1 MAGNRIQYEVGFTA
15 DTSQLKKSVQEAV
28 SALNK
33 VGTSSNSGLTNELK
47 QASQSALE
55 LASNLKN
62 ATNVDTGK
70 LNLAQFS
77 KSLASSK
84 KTLTDYRVELSKLGP
99 EGQQAFLK
107 MALAV
112 GQAELPMARAGKLLD
127 SMYTTMK
134 NTVKWQI
141 SSSALNAFT
150 GALSTAYNYSK
161 DLNKSLND
169 IRIVSGQSVDQ
180 MKDFAREATA
190 AAKELS
196 TTTTAYT
203 EGSLIYFQQGL
214 STEEVKERTD
224 ITIKMANAVGEST
237 EKISD
242 QLTAVWNNFA
252 DGTQTLEHYADAM
265 VKLGAYTAS
274 STDEIAQGT
283 EKFASVAKMIGLD
296 FDNAAAALATVTAQ
310 TRQSAE
316 VVGTA
321 FKTIFARMESLKL
334 GETLEDGT
342 SLNQY
347 SQALAKVGVNI
358 KDQNG
363 QLKDMTVLIDEIGNR
378 WQQLSRDQQV
388 ALAQTV
394 AGVRQYTQFAALFE
408 NFDYYQELVGVAKNS
423 EGELSKQAQIY
434 EESWKAAAKRVKAS
448 AEEVYNAIINDQMFI
463 DLDNSLTD
471 ILHVIAQI
479 VEAAGGLKGL
489 INIATFAA
497 LSLYGDKIAE
507 GMRNAAGQAKILLG
521 LETTR
526 VRTTQQAAMEQAK
539 LLPIYTGLSE
549 SEFASIEVMNKKIEV
564 QNEINKV
571 IDGYTAAQKE
581 QVRQDQEH
589 LNLLGEVYKA
599 QTKNLEQLNDELAI
613 QQNNKVKAVAG
624 RDMGITDEKKLVSVR
639 ATYQNAKNYLSKA
652 GVNFAGIE
660 SKDILSQDG
669 KGTKSAKEVSK
680 VARGFQDIAKQV
692 AMAKG
697 NVIQFRKTYEQLNDE
712 QKKSPQLV
720 KELLKSYKLLG
731 NNVKDNELNN
741 FIEKL
746 NVEADGAEA
755 QIRVL
760 GNALTDM
767 GVDNTGL
774 NQIVEI
780 IYKIQNGTL
789 GADKALK
796 RLLDL
801 HSEMK
806 DKLQNS
812 GYEPAKDWASAFTN
826 VAQEISG
833 VMMALRSW
841 KSVLDVWSDDAT
853 SLGDKIFQSLTAVA
867 MMAPVLIQNYTKVKN
882 KFEEVFGT
890 KDKIKKYT
898 EELDKLKEAKEQLIP
913 GEEAYVA
920 IEKQEVIVNWEL
932 TKARAAANAIALAA
946 VAAILLLTAAYQAYQ
961 KHLEQVKKDLE
972 EAAEKSKEA
981 ADNAKQEA
989 EANRNLLSSMKEAL
1003 KTYQENGSNKEELN
1017 NLTKQLAQA
1026 YNIEG
1031 AALAQLTG
1039 NYEDYN
1045 AVLKKAEEKTKKE
1058 NQELATKN
1066 LEHVSDIE
1074 NQLINK
1080 GHDLKGNEVVGR
1092 SLLESRDDGK
1102 FKIKIYDNRRLKYS
1116 GFDANGND
1124 DDRARQLLKKA
1135 GLVEKSSQFLSE
1147 HEVVL
1152 INKYTNSIDDIL
1164 NAYDKLVAATD
1175 YLEKNMSAA
1184 QLENNGI
1191 YQSMKA
1197 DRDTLAENVEEYR
1210 LYSIE
1215 AKKYLLQVSQPFQN
1229 VNNIQEFSVK
1239 INEITK
1245 QLQESGVAL
1254 EQIDGVIQA
1263 IVENSLDD
1271 VTEKLY
1277 LQYKV
1282 IQDIKKEYENVFGK
1296 SDSFIQ
1302 SIIDEIQLSEG
1313 QELDYT
1319 ILGRINW
1326 NLVDIG
1332 DSDSINEAYQLGSF
1346 QQTSKQS
1353 LQAFQDFANG
1363 ITTIQSN
1370 LSDNMTEAQ
1379 YQAVANAID
1388 WGKDNLIKLNEFL
1401 NMSSEQQAGYLN
1413 QIYAASYEAY
1423 IDQSRLYVETLQ
1435 EQYDNAQKFYSQNF
1449 QEMQKKGIEEYRITN
1464 MNLMKD
1470 IIENINKA
1478 NDAEAKAKLVE
1489 QYQDQFNNAWKS
1501 VFNTDFTDD
1510 LAETAEK
1517 GFQEVEER
1525 FNKSNIGKKGTGLDF
1540 EAQASIVLKKNEADS
1555 VMKDLQEQMDKT
1567 NKEIEVKTRL
1577 LVDLKV
1583 QNYENYF
1590 SSFETLFEQLS
1601 NGVKKAF
1608 DENGQTIWKFTDEA
1622 RKAFRTLYPDYAA
1635 QLKYMNDGTWAATN
1649 EMYQSWF
1656 NMNNGILKHDIETK
1670 KVQLNSE
1677 KQNLQRKIETIDIAI
1692 DALQAEG
1699 DAALLNQTNI
1709 NNAVDDSLTLQTETD
1724 KMKLESIVGVNES
1737 GQESTDDALQGIN
1750 DGSEQVATNFSTYFK
1765 NATDN
1770 VCQYFNTAKSA
1781 AANMWQTIQTGEM
1794 TPDITNSGP
1803 SVAIGKDTTPFQ
1815 PTENTKDYVKDY
1827 LNSQEKFD
1835 YYAWQQQFSSDD
1847 ERKAAN
1853 QELVNRL
1860 ENTKNNYQRELDAI
1874 ESAYASIDSILND
1887 YNNKVNNGGSGG
1899 SSKVSKPN
1907 EVQKAKEVKFKT
1919 DEIEELFTTFDKL
1932 DREIEKINKSIEKVN
1947 REIENNIGYKKEEA
1961 IQRKRALLQQNTQK
1975 QKEKQQRIIQELTD
1989 AGFDIG
1995 EIDSETG
2002 QFSNYEQIM
2011 ANLREQKVNNQSTYN
2026 ATASRFDEQW
2036 KALDQE
2042 RENIQKESDDLW
2054 NEFEEGKINQKTY
2067 EEKKKAIE
2075 QKKESYNVKKQ
2086 TFESESQTALKIA
2099 ESLYDSDE
2107 KRLDNLQNLVEDHQD
2122 KYIETVETIDNNKIE
2137 ERNLLTDAFVEQFD
2151 EIQQR
2156 ADDIHNFNEFINTY
2170 FTQFDDVLNY
2180 GTHMIEKYSSN
2191 AKASLSAFS
2200 GYQEQYYKILS
2211 DSDLTDS
2218 KKKELIRQLVENMR
2232 NEITDIFD
2240 QISSMADTLLE
2251 MYDKV
2256 QERFDKITEDIQRRN
2271 SRLSSYQDILALQG
2285 YDSVRSKEGRAFYD
2299 QAANTRLTNLQN
2311 EYGVEQSRLTYWE
2324 SQRETAL
2331 AELSKLNDSND
2342 PQKLLRAQIQ
2352 KSLEEI
2358 ENNYQQSQDRMIEIT
2373 QESLELIKEMYNN
2386 TLDQQLYDY
2395 EKELTGGLG
2404 FDQLQTN
2411 IDYNFEAEERYLDM
2425 VNEEY
2430 AVKEFGRKLDKA
2442 INDSQNKY
2450 AAEQYENLR
2459 DEMEQRRKN
2468 GKLSQYDL
2476 DLMNSKL
2483 EVTKA
2488 QMALE
2493 EAQNAKSTVRLVRNG
2508 AGNWDYQ
2515 FTADQN
2521 KIDEAQSKYDKAVN
2535 DSYNLAKNYYK
2546 TNMQNII
2553 ALRKETYSQIEQIV
2567 KDETLTETQ
2576 KEEAIKKVREQA
2588 LDKYQYI
2595 MSEMKI
2601 AQKDM
2606 SEFGKATTEDY
2617 HNVFKGVTEG
2627 LDLSYKSFEESFD
2640 KNTNKMKQTFSYFG
2654 QLLNSTAHTMSSD
2667 LNSVKKEMQD
2677 LTTAT
2682 NDWKNATSD
2691 AISEINSHK
2700 GELNDFISLVKDLN
2714 KALEGSKKAVGAVGF
2729 TTGVADNKTLGEQ
2742 YRQTTD
2748 EKTKEFLR
2756 DRMKDN
2762 LQKQNI
2768 TLSDKEIE
2776 QAISD
2781 YTNDVDLLQMA
2792 IDLFHNSSAGNFEI
2806 EDVLK
2811 RRNNKINLW
2820 GLNEKKI
2827 STIEQLRKYIKNNGL
2842 ATGGYTGDFS
2852 GARLAFL
2859 HEKELILNKTDTQN
2873 ILSAVAAVR
2882 ELAPALLEKI
2892 GQSLNG
2898 QILAGRSLMES
2909 RMNIYKPNFSTETQP
2924 LEQNVIIQ
2932 ADFPGV
2938 SAAVEIEAAL
2948 NNLINDATQYASV
2961 VRG

>member
-1 MAGNRIQYEVGFTA
+1 
-15 DTSQLKKSVQEAV
+15 
-28 SALNK
+28 
-33 VGTSSNSGLTNELK
+33 
-47 QASQSALE
+47 
-55 LASNLKN
+55 
-62 ATNVDTGK
+62 
-70 LNLAQFS
+70 
-77 KSLASSK
+77 
-84 KTLTDYRVELSKLGP
+84 
-99 EGQQAFLK
+99 
-107 MALAV
+107 
-112 GQAELPMARAGKLLD
+112 
-127 SMYTTMK
+127 MYK
-134 NTVKWQI
+134 
-141 SSSALNAFT
+141 
-150 GALSTAYNYSK
+150 
-161 DLNKSLND
+161 
-169 IRIVSGQSVDQ
+169 
-180 MKDFAREATA
+180 
-190 AAKELS
+190 
-196 TTTTAYT
+196 
-203 EGSLIYFQQGL
+203 L

-274 STDEIAQGT
+274 SSDEIAQGT

-378 WQQLSRDQQV
+378 WQQLSRDQQI
-388 ALAQTV
+388 ALSQTV

-434 EESWKAAAKRVKAS
+434 EESWKAASKRVKAS

-463 DLDNSLTD
+463 DLDNGLTD

-489 INIATFAA
+489 INIAAFAA

-507 GMRNAAGQAKILLG
+507 GMRNMVGQAKILLG

-526 VRTTQQAAMEQAK
+526 ARATQREAMEQAK
-539 LLPIYTGLSE
+539 LLPIYTSLSE
-549 SEFASIEVMNKKIEV
+549 SEFASIEVMNKKIEI

-571 IDGYTAAQKE
+571 IDGYTEAQKE

-589 LNLLGEVYKA
+589 LNLLGEVYEM
-599 QTKNLEQLNDELAI
+599 QTKGLEQLNDELAMR
-613 QQNNKVKAVAG
+613 QNSKVKAIAG
-624 RDMGITDEKKLVSVR
+624 RDMGITKKEDLEDVR
-639 ATYQNAKNYLSKA
+639 IVYDKAKNYLSNKA
-652 GVNFAGIE
+652 GVKIGIE
-660 SKDILSQDG
+660 SKDILSKSG
-669 KGTKSAKEVSK
+669 TGTKSAKEVAK
-680 VARGFQDIAKQV
+680 VAKGFQEMAKQI

-697 NVIQFRKTYEQLNDE
+697 NVIQFQKTYEQLNEE
-712 QKKSPQLV
+712 QKKSPKFV
-720 KELLKSYKLLG
+720 KELLKTYNLLDKDI
-731 NNVKDNELNN
+731 KDNELDD
-741 FIEKL
+741 FLGK
-746 NVEADGAEA
+746 VKTQADGAET
-755 QIRVL
+755 QIELL
-760 GNALTDM
+760 GNALTKM
-767 GVDNTGL
+767 GVDKTGL
-774 NQIVEI
+774 EKIVDI
-780 IYKIQNGTL
+780 IYQIQNKSI
-789 GADKALK
+789 GAEEALK
-796 RLLDL
+796 QLLKLDL
-801 HSEMK
+801 EMQ
-806 DKLQNS
+806 DKLQNN

-833 VMMALRSW
+833 VMMALQSW
-841 KSVLDVWSDDAT
+841 KSVLDVWSDDAA

-882 KFEEVFGT
+882 KFEEVFDT

-920 IEKQEVIVNWEL
+920 IEKQEVIVNREL
-932 TKARAAANAIALAA
+932 TKARAAANAVALAA

-989 EANRNLLSSMKEAL
+989 EANRDLLSSMKEAL

-1045 AVLKKAEEKTKKE
+1045 AVLKKAEEKTKEE
-1058 NQELATKN
+1058 NQELAIKN

-1080 GHDLKGNEVVGR
+1080 GRDLKGNKLVSR
-1092 SLLESRDDGK
+1092 SIKLRDDGK
-1102 FKIKIYDNRRLKYS
+1102 FGLKTYDNRRLKYS

-1124 DDRARQLLKKA
+1124 DDRAKQLLKKA

-1152 INKYTNSIDDIL
+1152 INKYTNSIDDVL

-1326 NLVDIG
+1326 NLVHIG

-1346 QQTSKQS
+1346 QQTSEQS

-1435 EQYDNAQKFYSQNF
+1435 EQYDNAQKFYSRNF

-1478 NDAEAKAKLVE
+1478 NDADAKAKLVE

-1540 EAQASIVLKKNEADS
+1540 EAQARIVLKKNEADS

-1907 EVQKAKEVKFKT
+1907 EVQKAKEVEFKA

-1961 IQRKRALLQQNTQK
+1961 IQRKRELLQQNTQK
-1975 QKEKQQRIIQELTD
+1975 QKEKQQRIIQELKD

-2011 ANLREQKVNNQSTYN
+2011 ANLREQRVNNQNNYN

-2036 KALDQE
+2036 KLLDQE

-2075 QKKESYNVKKQ
+2075 QKEESYNAKKQ
-2086 TFESESQTALKIA
+2086 TFESESQAALKIA

-2137 ERNLLTDAFVEQFD
+2137 EQNLLTDAFVEQFD

-2156 ADDIHNFNEFINTY
+2156 ADDIHNFNEFVNTY

-2191 AKASLSAFS
+2191 AKASLNAFN
-2200 GYQEQYYKILS
+2200 GYKEQYYKILS
-2211 DSDLTDS
+2211 DSDLEDS
-2218 KKKELIRQLVENMR
+2218 KKNELIRQLVENMR

-2285 YDSVRSKEGRAFYD
+2285 YDSVRSKEGRAFYN
-2299 QAANTRLTNLQN
+2299 QAAQTRLTNLQN

-2324 SQRETAL
+2324 SQRQTAL

-2373 QESLELIKEMYNN
+2373 QESLELIKEIYNN

-2430 AVKEFGRKLDKA
+2430 AVKEYGRQLDKA
-2442 INDSQNKY
+2442 INNAQNKY

-2459 DEMEQRRKN
+2459 DEMEQRRAN

-2493 EAQNAKSTVRLVRNG
+2493 EAQNAKSTVRLVRNS

-2553 ALRKETYSQIEQIV
+2553 ALRQQTYSQIEQIV

-2588 LDKYQYI
+2588 LDKYKYL

-2601 AQKDM
+2601 AQRDM
-2606 SEFGKATTEDY
+2606 SEFGKETTNDY
-2617 HNVFKGVTEG
+2617 YNVFKGVTEG

-2654 QLLNSTAHTMSSD
+2654 QLLNSTAHTMSGD

-2691 AISEINSHK
+2691 AIGEINSHK
-2700 GELNDFISLVKDLN
+2700 DELNDFITLVKDLN

-2729 TTGVADNKTLGEQ
+2729 TTGADLNVADNKILGEQ
-2742 YRQTTD
+2742 YRQTID
-2748 EKTKEFLR
+2748 EKTKEFLI

-2768 TLSDKEIE
+2768 IITDKEIK
-2776 QAISD
+2776 QAIND
-2781 YTNDVDLLQMA
+2781 YINEVDIMQLA
-2792 IDLFHNSSAGNFEI
+2792 INKFRDPWADNSEI
-2806 EDVLK
+2806 EELLK
-2811 RRNNKINLW
+2811 RRNNKIDFW
-2820 GLNEKKI
+2820 GLKDKKI
-2827 STIEQLRKYIKNNGL
+2827 STIEQLRKYIKENGL
-2842 ATGGYTGDFS
+2842 ATGGYTGDFN

-2909 RMNIYKPNFSTETQP
+2909 RMNVYKPNFSAEAQP

>member
-1 MAGNRIQYEVGFTA
+1 
-15 DTSQLKKSVQEAV
+15 
-28 SALNK
+28 
-33 VGTSSNSGLTNELK
+33 
-47 QASQSALE
+47 
-55 LASNLKN
+55 
-62 ATNVDTGK
+62 
-70 LNLAQFS
+70 
-77 KSLASSK
+77 
-84 KTLTDYRVELSKLGP
+84 
-99 EGQQAFLK
+99 
-107 MALAV
+107 
-112 GQAELPMARAGKLLD
+112 
-127 SMYTTMK
+127 MYK
-134 NTVKWQI
+134 
-141 SSSALNAFT
+141 
-150 GALSTAYNYSK
+150 
-161 DLNKSLND
+161 
-169 IRIVSGQSVDQ
+169 
-180 MKDFAREATA
+180 
-190 AAKELS
+190 
-196 TTTTAYT
+196 
-203 EGSLIYFQQGL
+203 L

-274 STDEIAQGT
+274 SSDEIAQGT

-378 WQQLSRDQQV
+378 WQQLSRDQQI
-388 ALAQTV
+388 ALSQTV

-434 EESWKAAAKRVKAS
+434 EESWKAASKRVKAS

-463 DLDNSLTD
+463 DLDNSLTG

-479 VEAAGGLKGL
+479 VEAAGGLKGVFD
-489 INIATFAA
+489 IAVFTAFT
-497 LSLYGDKIAE
+497 LLGDKIAT
-507 GMRNAAGQAKILLG
+507 GFRNAANSAMLLVGIEQKHLRSMQDEAMTQSKMLEIYDGMSDQQGVEVQIAQMRMERQQEINKLNGHLTEEQQNQLKLRETELQLLEEIVLKNQELLNQQQEENQEQGQKDNRRAARGTTVSSNQATQIRGAQDMAESLLGRGKIKNLRSGVNSTNILAKNGKGTSDNKEIQQVTSYLTKLQKAVGQANHASLAFNKNWRALNEEQQKSPKVLKEVLKNLNFATDGLSDDEIVKKAEEINQKATQTEKVLERLDISIRNVGSDPANSRAFIDGLVQTDEAAARTNASLNALKEKSDNYNNSVIQSSFTTRDWATTIVSATQIIAGFSMTMQSFNNLMNIWNDDTTKFGDKIIQTLTSIGMIIPGFIHTAQQLSNIIIGNKYVQQIEAAKKALLG
-521 LETTR
+521 L
-526 VRTTQQAAMEQAK
+526 
-539 LLPIYTGLSE
+539 
-549 SEFASIEVMNKKIEV
+549 
-564 QNEINKV
+564 
-571 IDGYTAAQKE
+571 KE
-581 QVRQDQEH
+581 
-589 LNLLGEVYKA
+589 
-599 QTKNLEQLNDELAI
+599 
-613 QQNNKVKAVAG
+613 
-624 RDMGITDEKKLVSVR
+624 
-639 ATYQNAKNYLSKA
+639 
-652 GVNFAGIE
+652 
-660 SKDILSQDG
+660 
-669 KGTKSAKEVSK
+669 GTKA
-680 VARGFQDIAKQV
+680 
-692 AMAKG
+692 
-697 NVIQFRKTYEQLNDE
+697 YE
-712 QKKSPQLV
+712 
-720 KELLKSYKLLG
+720 
-731 NNVKDNELNN
+731 
-741 FIEKL
+741 
-746 NVEADGAEA
+746 EAE
-755 QIRVL
+755 
-760 GNALTDM
+760 NALTEATRAE
-767 GVDNTGL
+767 GVARNSANL
-774 NQIVEI
+774 YMMAAMVIIMAVME
-780 IYKIQNGTL
+780 IYKL
-789 GADKALK
+789 
-796 RLLDL
+796 
-801 HSEMK
+801 
-806 DKLQNS
+806 
-812 GYEPAKDWASAFTN
+812 
-826 VAQEISG
+826 
-833 VMMALRSW
+833 
-841 KSVLDVWSDDAT
+841 
-853 SLGDKIFQSLTAVA
+853 
-867 MMAPVLIQNYTKVKN
+867 
-882 KFEEVFGT
+882 
-890 KDKIKKYT
+890 
-898 EELDKLKEAKEQLIP
+898 
-913 GEEAYVA
+913 
-920 IEKQEVIVNWEL
+920 
-932 TKARAAANAIALAA
+932 
-946 VAAILLLTAAYQAYQ
+946 YQAQ
-961 KHLEQVKKDLE
+961 QEREREALE
-972 EAAEKSKEA
+972 ERAEKSKEA
-981 ADNAKQEA
+981 ADNVKKEA
-989 EANRNLLSSMKEAL
+989 EANQVLVKSMKDAL
-1003 KTYQENGSNKEELN
+1003 KTYEENGNNKAELN
-1017 NLTKQLAQA
+1017 EATKNLADA
-1026 YNIEG
+1026 YGLEG
-1031 AALAQLTG
+1031 SALAELTG
-1039 NYEDYN
+1039 RYEDYN
-1045 AVLKKAEEKTKKE
+1045 NVLQQAEKKQAEEEKRV
-1058 NQELATKN
+1058 AIKN
-1066 LEHVSDIE
+1066 LGYVADEKE
-1074 NQLINK
+1074 QLVNTFKSTNLAKTTLLSSAGGYHSWQTIDSQIAR
-1080 GHDLKGNEVVGR
+1080 DLEG
-1092 SLLESRDDGK
+1092 
-1102 FKIKIYDNRRLKYS
+1102 
-1116 GFDANGND
+1116 
-1124 DDRARQLLKKA
+1124 A
-1135 GLVEKSSQFLSE
+1135 GLVDRINEQIFFNHGIVNNVTVEDIIETYNQLVKGIRLLDATYESSQLTSSDYYANMKNDANTLKG
-1147 HEVVL
+1147 L
-1152 INKYTNSIDDIL
+1152 IQDYYSY
-1164 NAYDKLVAATD
+1164 NA
-1175 YLEKNMSAA
+1175 AA
-1184 QLENNGI
+1184 QIYLTKSEDPFKDFFEKDIFGTYIDTTGKSIKYELNHLDAFTTKISHLEDEL
-1191 YQSMKA
+1191 SK
-1197 DRDTLAENVEEYR
+1197 
-1210 LYSIE
+1210 
-1215 AKKYLLQVSQPFQN
+1215 
-1229 VNNIQEFSVK
+1229 
-1239 INEITK
+1239 
-1245 QLQESGVAL
+1245 SGV
-1254 EQIDGVIQA
+1254 GW
-1263 IVENSLDD
+1263 SLMD
-1271 VTEKLY
+1271 EA
-1277 LQYKV
+1277 
-1282 IQDIKKEYENVFGK
+1282 
-1296 SDSFIQ
+1296 IQ
-1302 SIIDEIQLSEG
+1302 SIIESSDEEIQKLYT
-1313 QELDYT
+1313 QYKIVLELEEKYKDIYKGDWYVSLRSLYDTLGEENIDYT
-1319 ILGRINW
+1319 VVGRINW
-1326 NLVDIG
+1326 NLID
-1332 DSDSINEAYQLGSF
+1332 DFDKKSNERDHEKFNADVVQAYNRAEVQRNAEVNL
-1346 QQTSKQS
+1346 QT
-1353 LQAFQDFANG
+1353 FQDIANG

-1370 LSDNMTEAQ
+1370 LNDKMTETQ
-1379 YQAVANAID
+1379 YQAIADAID
-1388 WGKDNLIKLNEFL
+1388 WGKNNLIELNEFL
-1401 NMSSEQQAGYLN
+1401 NMSSEQQTQYLN

-1423 IDQSRLYVETLQ
+1423 IDQSQRYLKILKKNFNETQ
-1435 EQYDNAQKFYSQNF
+1435 QTREQILKTITDNEINSSQ
-1449 QEMQKKGIEEYRITN
+1449 ISN
-1464 MNLMKD
+1464 MNIMKSFVED
-1470 IIENINKA
+1470 IKNASDLNTKKE
-1478 NDAEAKAKLVE
+1478 LTE
-1489 QYQDQFNNAWKS
+1489 QYQEQFNDAYRA
-1501 VFNTDFTDD
+1501 VFSSEFTGD
-1510 LAETAEK
+1510 LAAIAED
-1517 GFQEVEER
+1517 GFQKIEDE
-1525 FNKSNIGKKGTGLDF
+1525 FNQDYTKNGLDF
-1540 EAQASIVLKKNEADS
+1540 NAQANLVLKEEQLDS
-1555 VMKDLQEQMDKT
+1555 TIKDLQEQMDKT

-1622 RKAFRTLYPDYAA
+1622 RKAFHTLYPDYAA

-1670 KVQLNSE
+1670 KVQLNLE

-1874 ESAYASIDSILND
+1874 ESAYANIDSILND

-1907 EVQKAKEVKFKT
+1907 EVQKAKEVEFKT
-1919 DEIEELFTTFDKL
+1919 DEIEDLFTAFDKL

-1961 IQRKRALLQQNTQK
+1961 IQRKRELLQQNTQK

-1995 EIDSETG
+1995 DIDSETG

-2011 ANLREQKVNNQSTYN
+2011 ANLREQRVNNQNNYN
-2026 ATASRFDEQW
+2026 ATASRFNEQW
-2036 KALDQE
+2036 KLLDQE

-2075 QKKESYNVKKQ
+2075 QKEESYNAKKQ
-2086 TFESESQTALKIA
+2086 TFESESQAALKIA
-2099 ESLYDSDE
+2099 ESLYNSDE

-2137 ERNLLTDAFVEQFD
+2137 EQNLLTDAFVEQFD

-2191 AKASLSAFS
+2191 AKASLNAFN
-2200 GYQEQYYKILS
+2200 GYKEQYYKILS
-2211 DSDLTDS
+2211 DSDLADS
-2218 KKKELIRQLVENMR
+2218 KKKELIHQLVENMR

-2256 QERFDKITEDIQRRN
+2256 QERFNKITEDIQRRN

-2299 QAANTRLTNLQN
+2299 QAAQTRLTNLQN

-2331 AELSKLNDSND
+2331 AELNKLNDSND
-2342 PQKLLRAQIQ
+2342 PQKLLRAQIE

-2358 ENNYQQSQDRMIEIT
+2358 EDGYQQSQDRMIEIT
-2373 QESLELIKEMYNN
+2373 QESLELIKEIYNN

-2430 AVKEFGRKLDKA
+2430 AVKEYGRQLDKA
-2442 INDSQNKY
+2442 INNAQNKY

-2459 DEMEQRRKN
+2459 DEMEQRRAN

-2493 EAQNAKSTVRLVRNG
+2493 EAQNAKSTVRLVRNS

-2553 ALRKETYSQIEQIV
+2553 ALRQQTYSQIEQIV

-2588 LDKYQYI
+2588 LDKYKYL

-2601 AQKDM
+2601 AQSDM
-2606 SEFGKATTEDY
+2606 SKFGKATTNDY
-2617 HNVFKGVTEG
+2617 YNVFKGVTEG

-2654 QLLNSTAHTMSSD
+2654 QLLNSTAHTMSGD

-2729 TTGVADNKTLGEQ
+2729 TTGADLNVANNKTLGEQ

-2762 LQKQNI
+2762 LRNQGWEEPRIQ
-2768 TLSDKEIE
+2768 
-2776 QAISD
+2776 QAINNE
-2781 YTNDVDLLQMA
+2781 TNNLLERAINHAKKKPRSLLVIDKLLQQRNDK
-2792 IDLFHNSSAGNFEI
+2792 IDF
-2806 EDVLK
+2806 
-2811 RRNNKINLW
+2811 W
-2820 GLNEKKI
+2820 GLNEEKI
-2827 STIEQLRKYIKNNGL
+2827 SSVTELDAYIKENGL

-2909 RMNIYKPNFSTETQP
+2909 RMNVYKPSFNAEAQP